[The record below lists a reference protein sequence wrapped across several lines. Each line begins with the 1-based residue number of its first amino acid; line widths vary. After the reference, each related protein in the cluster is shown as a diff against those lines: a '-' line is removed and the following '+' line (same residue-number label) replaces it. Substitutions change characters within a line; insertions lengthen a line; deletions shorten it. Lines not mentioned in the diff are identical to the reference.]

1 SRASPAD
8 LGRRGR
14 AGDVGQT
21 RIRLLHR
28 QPDVLRRPRAAHLG
42 PPGAA
47 PGSGSADP
55 GRGARA
61 GQHEQTAAGGE
72 QDRRGPVH
80 PRAAQAPR
88 RAAAPGLSQA
98 VAAHPAVA
106 GPRPGIRRP
115 HLRAAGPARLHLQRR
130 RHRRPLVAS
139 GRQWR
144 PGGHTYPRPVASSPM
159 EASTMTSTPTRQ
171 SAPTRSSLDIGRAAQ
186 LRSIEDVAAEM
197 GIGPHLL
204 EPYGTGVAKID
215 LGAIEELAQRPRTK
229 YVVVS
234 AITPTPLGGGKTTTN
249 VGLGQG
255 LNRTGRKTT
264 IAIRQASPGPTLGSK
279 GGAGG
284 GKHGQII
291 PMERLNLLLTGDM
304 HAVTAAHN
312 QLSAI
317 LDNHLYRGNALNIN
331 PSSITWRRVLDVD
344 DRVLRDIV
352 VGLGPPANGLPRQT
366 GFEITAASELM
377 AALAMATSLRDL
389 R

>member
-1 SRASPAD
+1 
-8 LGRRGR
+8 
-14 AGDVGQT
+14 
-21 RIRLLHR
+21 
-28 QPDVLRRPRAAHLG
+28 
-42 PPGAA
+42 
-47 PGSGSADP
+47 
-55 GRGARA
+55 
-61 GQHEQTAAGGE
+61 
-72 QDRRGPVH
+72 
-80 PRAAQAPR
+80 
-88 RAAAPGLSQA
+88 
-98 VAAHPAVA
+98 
-106 GPRPGIRRP
+106 
-115 HLRAAGPARLHLQRR
+115 
-130 RHRRPLVAS
+130 RRPLVAS

-186 LRSIEDVAAEM
+186 LRSIEDVAADM

-204 EPYGTGVAKID
+204 EPYGTGVAKSD
-215 LGAIEELAQRPRTK
+215 LGAIERLAQRPRAK

-234 AITPTPLGGGKTTTN
+234 AITPTPLGEGKTTTT

-255 LNRTGRKTT
+255 LNRTGRNAT
-264 IAIRQASPGPTLGSK
+264 IAIRQASMGPTLGIK
-279 GGAGG
+279 GGAAGG
-284 GKHGQII
+284 GHSQVV
-291 PMERLNLLLTGDM
+291 PMERLNLHLTGDM

-312 QLSAI
+312 QLAAM

-377 AALAMATSLRDL
+377 AALAGAASLRRLLPRMGAGGGRLHHRRSRTRHRRAARCRRSDDGAAARCPETEPATDPGEHAGAGALWPVRQYRHRQLLGGGRSHRYPQRRLPGHRGRFRCRYGRRTLLQPQVPHL
-389 R
+389 RPGAGCGRGGGHGTGSAPA